1 MEDIKVYCRNIYVR
15 RCRHLLFIEL
25 SLWKLKPPV
34 DSDRPAPGGTEKTKN
49 KAKMGRNSLLFHP
62 YGQLLLLM
70 YDVKANKNSWTD
82 SYSGIPNKYG
92 DFIVVAVAI
101 EVEDQN
107 AIKIDDYGENIR
119 SPPFSS
125 ARPAV
130 VARQD

>member
-1 MEDIKVYCRNIYVR
+1 
-15 RCRHLLFIEL
+15 
-25 SLWKLKPPV
+25 
-34 DSDRPAPGGTEKTKN
+34 
-49 KAKMGRNSLLFHP
+49 
-62 YGQLLLLM
+62 M

-119 SPPFSS
+119 SPPFHCSS
-125 ARPAV
+125 RRCRSPRLKSFFWDILSNDEV
-130 VARQD
+130 VKR